1 MHLQLLQLTKPPSKR
16 FIETK
21 PKAGRDLAFV
31 SHANVSQLLLA
42 AVGPYSWSKV
52 PNSDLFDKEGSLE
65 AAIWRLEMTVDG
77 EEIAIESVGDY
88 DGMKGQTQ
96 GFRGQVIEANSF
108 RRAAA
113 KAGCCLELWV
123 DGGHKTGAYVIH
135 EHLNDSTKNKEKE

>member
-1 MHLQLLQLTKPPSKR
+1 MSQLIQLTKPPSPV

-21 PKAGRDLAFV
+21 PKAGRDLAYV

-52 PNSDLFDKEGSLE
+52 PDSDLFDKEGNLE
-65 AAIWRLEMTVDG
+65 AAIWKLEITVDG
-77 EEIAIESVGDY
+77 KEIAIESVGDY

-96 GFRGQVIEANSF
+96 GFRAQVIEANSF

-123 DGGHKTGAYVIH
+123 DGGHKTGEYVIH
-135 EHLNDSTKNKEKE
+135 DYLSKPTENEEKK